1 WTYLALNLIAYQ
13 IEKNTDIRAL
23 AYTGWTSLK
32 SLANLAK
39 GDFAGLTIPGST
51 AQIVAGIATGDK
63 RMLKEGIAEVMR
75 ARHDLNDLASLIM
88 TDEDIVTLG
97 NAERHNG

>member
-1 WTYLALNLIAYQ
+1 MTDKLLEIIQAKLDNAVILLN
-13 IEKNTDIRAL
+13 
-23 AYTGWTSLK
+23 
-32 SLANLAK
+32 
-39 GDFAGLTIPGST
+39 
-51 AQIVAGIATGDK
+51 K